1 MRSGRQP
8 QSGGDCFDCASRGP
22 PHAEQRGR
30 CWAGPVAIAD
40 EEEAG
45 LPQRLGGGRSA
56 GGYPSAARAVYTE
69 NAALLRDARHL
80 DDVEY
85 LTEAEGRAA
94 AETNAGQVRR
104 AWDYWS
110 S

>member
-1 MRSGRQP
+1 MRP
-8 QSGGDCFDCASRGP
+8 
-22 PHAEQRGR
+22 
-30 CWAGPVAIAD
+30 WAGPWPAHWAV
-40 EEEAG
+40 
-45 LPQRLGGGRSA
+45 RRSRSC
-56 GGYPSAARAVYTE
+56 GSWL
-69 NAALLRDARHL
+69 AALLRDSRHL

-110 S
+110 SQDGP